1 MKVHILARYVESL
14 PREFYL
20 SILCR
25 GPRSLKCK
33 LRGVMCTFR
42 VVEARGDEHMS
53 LNDLGEI
60 GCFRVS
66 KAGFSVFEGIF
77 V

>member
-1 MKVHILARYVESL
+1 
-14 PREFYL
+14 
-20 SILCR
+20 
-25 GPRSLKCK
+25 
-33 LRGVMCTFR
+33 MCTFR